1 MGISNDDRNTIYIKN
16 LQKVPKVLFGQKFTA
31 LNAFKKRTWLK
42 SNELIVQLK
51 GQKKNKDIGES
62 IK

>member
-51 GQKKNKDIGES
+51 G
-62 IK
+62 